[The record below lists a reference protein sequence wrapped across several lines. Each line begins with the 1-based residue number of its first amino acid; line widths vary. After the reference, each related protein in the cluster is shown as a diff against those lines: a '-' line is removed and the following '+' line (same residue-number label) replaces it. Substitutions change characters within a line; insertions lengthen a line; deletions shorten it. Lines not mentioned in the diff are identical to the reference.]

1 MIDIQTWTS
10 PEEVA
15 KLVSLSEGKNVLEVG
30 TWLGHTAIAMAQV
43 AEHVTSVD
51 PHLGDK
57 IGPSTYSTFM
67 ANISNYKVEDKFTVC
82 VGDLYQH
89 IRNLELQSFDLIFI
103 DAEHTYDAVSLDS
116 GMSYPLLK
124 FGGYLAYHDYDPTN
138 LGRTLTTAIMEFTKG
153 HKMKQVDLVQ
163 NLIVFEK
170 V

>member
-15 KLVSLSEGKNVLEVG
+15 KLVSLSESKNVLEVG

-43 AEHVTSVD
+43 ADHVTSVD

-57 IGPSTYSTFM
+57 IGPATLDSFKANLATY
-67 ANISNYKVEDKFTVC
+67 NVEDKVTVL
-82 VGDLYQH
+82 VGELFYHLDVLG
-89 IRNLELQSFDLIFI
+89 LQSFDLVFI

-116 GMSYPLLK
+116 GICYPLLK
-124 FGGYLAYHDYDPTN
+124 FGGYLAYHDYDPTH
-138 LGRTLTTAIMEFTKG
+138 LGRTLTTAIIEFTKG
-153 HKMKQVDLVQ
+153 HKMKQVDLVR

-170 V
+170 A